1 MSCLEPRL
9 SEPHPMSLSLGMS
22 LENRCGWSGGSGDMV
37 ASVAVGGDG

>member
-1 MSCLEPRL
+1 MSHLEPCL
-9 SEPHPMSLSLGMS
+9 SKPRPMSSSLGMS